1 MKKCFCTSKA
11 AIPAKTVSQAVIGN
25 GMIFVSGQI
34 SICPETKEIK
44 KGDIKFQTKMALTNL
59 KIIVEEAGS
68 SLENILM
75 CNVYISSMNLFEEMD
90 EIYEEFFNNNPPA
103 RATVAVKEL
112 YDGLDVEITATAL
125 LNER

>member
-1 MKKCFCTSKA
+1 
-11 AIPAKTVSQAVIGN
+11 
-25 GMIFVSGQI
+25 MIFISGQI
-34 SICPETKEIK
+34 SVCPETNEIK

-59 KIIVEEAGS
+59 KIIIEEAES
-68 SLENILM
+68 SLENILI
-75 CNVYISSMNLFEEMD
+75 CNVYISSMDLFEEMD

>member
-1 MKKCFCTSKA
+1 MFQDRFLSVLK
-11 AIPAKTVSQAVIGN
+11 Q
-25 GMIFVSGQI
+25 
-34 SICPETKEIK
+34 KEIK

-103 RATVAVKEL
+103 REL
-112 YDGLDVEITATAL
+112 LQ
-125 LNER
+125 

>member
-11 AIPAKTVSQAVIGN
+11 AIPAKTVSQAVIEN
-25 GMIFVSGQI
+25 GMVFVSGQI

-44 KGDIKFQTKMALTNL
+44 RGNIKFQTKMALTNL

-90 EIYEEFFNNNPPA
+90 EIYGEFFNNNPPA

-112 YDGLDVEITATAL
+112 YDGLDVEITAIAL

>member
-1 MKKCFCTSKA
+1 MKKCFSTNKA

-25 GMIFVSGQI
+25 GMVFVSGQI

-44 KGDIKFQTKMALTNL
+44 KGDIKFQTKLALTNL
-59 KIIVEEAGS
+59 KIILEEAGS

-75 CNVYISSMNLFEEMD
+75 CNVYISSMDLFRDMD
-90 EIYEEFFNNNPPA
+90 EVYGEFFSNNPPA

-112 YDGLDVEITATAL
+112 YDGLDVEITAIAL
-125 LNER
+125 LK

>member
-34 SICPETKEIK
+34 SICPETKKIK

-90 EIYEEFFNNNPPA
+90 EIYEKFFNNNPPA

-112 YDGLDVEITATAL
+112 YNGLDIEITAIAL